1 MFVCFAGRGGGV
13 WAAASAAWRA
23 QLVRRL
29 QGASGGAGLRGA
41 AAIVEVRSRTL
52 EPVDAAAYDALLRV
66 ASEFSSKSLNPYFG
80 PRAPPAL
87 SARAQLEWNA
97 GDERRGGMGA
107 LRKPDFPKSWL

>member
-1 MFVCFAGRGGGV
+1 MLLLLVCLSGGV

-52 EPVDAAAYDALLRV
+52 EPVDAAAYDALLGV

-80 PRAPPAL
+80 PRGL
-87 SARAQLEWNA
+87 
-97 GDERRGGMGA
+97 RRRSPREHSSNGTLATRGEEGWE
-107 LRKPDFPKSWL
+107 S